1 MALIT
6 LKRQKFRKQFMQKSL
21 TVPLKRKYL
30 VGVEVECEL
39 GVVLLDD
46 DPGGLLHRLRTHA
59 THLIY
64 CNVCN
69 DASICGSIVVV
80 WFYTSILKF
89 SIRGKNLNM

>member
-1 MALIT
+1 MNGADNPKKTQISKEI
-6 LKRQKFRKQFMQKSL
+6 LK
-21 TVPLKRKYL
+21 KYL

-39 GVVLLDD
+39 GIVLLDD

-69 DASICGSIVVV
+69 VSICGSSVVV
-80 WFYTSILKF
+80 
-89 SIRGKNLNM
+89 